1 MSYLLFFEDTA
12 RHFCDY
18 SSR

>member
-18 SSR
+18 SPR

>member
-1 MSYLLFFEDTA
+1 MSDLLFFEDTA